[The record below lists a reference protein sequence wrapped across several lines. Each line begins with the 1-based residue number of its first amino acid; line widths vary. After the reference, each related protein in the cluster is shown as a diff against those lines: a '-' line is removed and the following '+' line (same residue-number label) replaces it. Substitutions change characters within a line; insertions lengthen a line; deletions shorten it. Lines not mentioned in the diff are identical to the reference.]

1 MLKKRRKQS
10 DPRKA
15 GNIGPT
21 EPVEPKPDMA
31 SAGSPGTA
39 RPTSPEERRRMV
51 AEAAYYRAQHRGF
64 EPGGE
69 LDDWIHAEA
78 EIDHLIQSVGSA
90 SSRSVESAYFNV
102 PNQSPK
108 DVEVPRYR

>member
-15 GNIGPT
+15 GNTGPMA
-21 EPVEPKPDMA
+21 PVEPKPAMEP
-31 SAGSPGTA
+31 AGGPGTA
-39 RPTSPEERRRMV
+39 RSTSPEERRRMV

-64 EPGGE
+64 APGGE

-78 EIDHLIQSVGSA
+78 EIDHLMESVGSA
-90 SSRSVESAYFNV
+90 SSRSVETAYFNV
-102 PNQSPK
+102 PDQSPI
-108 DVEVPRYR
+108 DAEAPRYR